1 MINVQIKNFIISYS
15 FIVKFCRGFLILSL
29 CFPPPGSMHFSPL
42 LCASA
47 VSLSHLLSP
56 CCVHPLF
63 LPTTP
68 LCMFAIYL
76 SPPPAESI
84 HCLSPC
90 PQYVHPSCIFL
101 CSAHETFP
109 SSSYCHSYPPSFACL
124 PSCPLLYFSSPPSCT
139 RYPCSSL
146 YYSPF
151 HLFDI
156 LVPSVSLSAPLFSQA
171 PLCTISLQFSLI
183 CSHKLILQEKCSCL
197 QGCASPHCKPFST
210 VSNLRQS
217 A

>member
-1 MINVQIKNFIISYS
+1 MCAVP
-15 FIVKFCRGFLILSL
+15 CAAPLLILCIS
-29 CFPPPGSMHFSPL
+29 PPL

-47 VSLSHLLSP
+47 VTLSHLLSP

-63 LPTTP
+63 LPSTP

-76 SPPPAESI
+76 SPPPAENI
-84 HCLSPC
+84 HCFSPSPSTC
-90 PQYVHPSCIFL
+90 IHP
-101 CSAHETFP
+101 A
-109 SSSYCHSYPPSFACL
+109 SSSATAVHMSLFSAAPTGIHTHL
-124 PSCPLLYFSSPPSCT
+124 PLPAFPHALSSYFSSPPSCAP
-139 RYPCSSL
+139 YPCSSL

-156 LVPSVSLSAPLFSQA
+156 LVPSVSLSTPLFSQA

-197 QGCASPHCKPFST
+197 QGCASPHCNPFSA
-210 VSNLRQS
+210 VSNLR
-217 A
+217 

>member
-15 FIVKFCRGFLILSL
+15 FIVKFCWGFLILSL
-29 CFPPPGSMHFSPL
+29 CSPPPPHSMHFSPL

-84 HCLSPC
+84 HCLSPSPSMC
-90 PQYVHPSCIFL
+90 IHP
-101 CSAHETFP
+101 A
-109 SSSYCHSYPPSFACL
+109 SSSAAVVHMSLFSAAPTGIYTHL
-124 PSCPLLYFSSPPSCT
+124 PLPASCPLLFSSCPPSCAP
-139 RYPCSSL
+139 YPCSSL

-151 HLFDI
+151 HLFGI
-156 LVPSVSLSAPLFSQA
+156 PVPSVSLSAPLFSRP
-171 PLCTISLQFSLI
+171 PLCTVSLQFSLI

-197 QGCASPHCKPFST
+197 QRCASPHCKPFST
-210 VSNLRQS
+210 VSNLR
-217 A
+217 

>member
-1 MINVQIKNFIISYS
+1 M
-15 FIVKFCRGFLILSL
+15 ILSL
-29 CFPPPGSMHFSPL
+29 RCPPPHSMHFSPL

-84 HCLSPC
+84 HCLSPS
-90 PQYVHPSCIFL
+90 PQYVLPSCIFL
-101 CSAHETFP
+101 CCCSAHEPFLSNSYWHSHTP
-109 SSSYCHSYPPSFACL
+109 SSACL
-124 PSCPLLYFSSPPSCT
+124 PSCPLLYFSSPASCT
-139 RYPCSSL
+139 PYLCSSL
-146 YYSPF
+146 YYSPL

-156 LVPSVSLSAPLFSQA
+156 LVPSVSLSTLLFSQS

-183 CSHKLILQEKCSCL
+183 CSRKLILQEKCSCL

-210 VSNLRQS
+210 VSNLR
-217 A
+217 

>member
-1 MINVQIKNFIISYS
+1 MLNFVEVFWY
-15 FIVKFCRGFLILSL
+15 FSL
-29 CFPPPGSMHFSPL
+29 CCPPPHSMHFSPL

-76 SPPPAESI
+76 SPPPAERI
-84 HCLSPC
+84 HCLSPS
-90 PQYVHPSCIFL
+90 PQYVHPSCIFPCR
-101 CSAHETFP
+101 CSAHEPFL
-109 SSSYCHSYPPSFACL
+109 SSSYCHSYSPSSACL
-124 PSCPLLYFSSPPSCT
+124 PSCPLLYFSPPPRCNP
-139 RYPCSSL
+139 YLCSSL
-146 YYSPF
+146 YYFPF
-151 HLFDI
+151 RLFDI
-156 LVPSVSLSAPLFSQA
+156 LVPSVFLSAPLFSQA

-197 QGCASPHCKPFST
+197 QGCASLHCKPFST
-210 VSNLRQS
+210 VSNLR
-217 A
+217 